1 MCAWHEVAHVRR
13 YQLLLFLRE
22 MVHRILE
29 INGHMWMDGTIRYP
43 TVHVDLFGASE
54 PGGGVRTGE
63 VASTSYELG
72 KEREPLIK
80 KLDPH
85 MQLERIKG
93 AVPLN

>member
-1 MCAWHEVAHVRR
+1 MGTCGWMA
-13 YQLLLFLRE
+13 LFGIQRS
-22 MVHRILE
+22 
-29 INGHMWMDGTIRYP
+29 MWTF
-43 TVHVDLFGASE
+43 LGASE

>member
-1 MCAWHEVAHVRR
+1 VARGSSRTAVSVTVILTRNGPQDPRDQWAHVDGWH
-13 YQLLLFLRE
+13 YSVSNGPCGPFL
-22 MVHRILE
+22 
-29 INGHMWMDGTIRYP
+29 
-43 TVHVDLFGASE
+43 GASE

-85 MQLERIKG
+85 LQLERIKG